1 MSINLKALLAV
12 STTLLIVACGPQNQ
26 HQNGNANTNSNSNAG
41 ANAGPNANA
50 TVIAPP
56 HGSGGP
62 GLRHACADDIQ
73 KYCANDPKKGRCL
86 RDNYANL
93 EAACKA
99 ALDERRNRNREE
111 RGNNGQANPQNNGG
125 QQGEE

>member
-1 MSINLKALLAV
+1 MSTNLKALLAISV
-12 STTLLIVACGPQNQ
+12 TLLIVACGPQNR
-26 HQNGNANTNSNSNAG
+26 HQNGNGNANTNSNSSAG
-41 ANAGPNANA
+41 SNAGPNANA

-56 HGSGGP
+56 SRGP
-62 GLRHACADDIQ
+62 GLRRVCADDIQ

-99 ALDERRNRNREE
+99 ALDERRNHNREE
-111 RGNNGQANPQNNGG
+111 RENNGQANPQNNGG
-125 QQGEE
+125 QQGDE